1 SLSKPYVLPDG
12 TRITLGRE
20 RYRAAELLFDPA
32 MNLREEESLQN
43 VILDSILSCERKAW
57 PILAQTVILTGGTT
71 ELVGLNRR
79 LQRELT
85 KASR

>member
-1 SLSKPYVLPDG
+1 MKPYVLPDG

-43 VILDSILSCERKAW
+43 VILDCEKRR
-57 PILAQTVILTGGTT
+57 VGG
-71 ELVGLNRR
+71 GRR
-79 LQRELT
+79 E
-85 KASR
+85 